1 MPTWAR
7 GRFDPA
13 SKASSERLTRFVA
26 DRSSQHEVE
35 SSTGK
40 SACATKSSESFGKGE
55 SKLARHRDAVC
66 RLCRREG
73 QKLFLKGLRCF
84 TEKCAI
90 EKRNF
95 VPGQHG
101 QSRRPKVA
109 GYGLQLREKQKMKRT
124 YGLLERQFRNYF
136 EKAVRIKGPTGENLI
151 IMLER
156 RLDNVVWR
164 AGLRLQSASAATRPS
179 RPRALNGKKV
189 NIPSYLV
196 VVGEE
201 IAMKEKM
208 HQNAMVLE
216 ARNVAQSQNAVPW
229 LEQDREQFK
238 AKVVAFPK
246 REDVQTPPFNEQLI
260 VELYS
265 K

>member
-1 MPTWAR
+1 M
-7 GRFDPA
+7 
-13 SKASSERLTRFVA
+13 
-26 DRSSQHEVE
+26 
-35 SSTGK
+35 
-40 SACATKSSESFGKGE
+40 
-55 SKLARHRDAVC
+55 ARHREAVC

-84 TEKCAI
+84 TEKCEI

-101 QSRRPKVA
+101 QARRPKIA
-109 GYGLQLREKQKMKRT
+109 GYGLQLREKQKVKRT
-124 YGLLERQFRNYF
+124 YGLLERQFRNFY
-136 EKAVRIKGPTGENLI
+136 EKAARAKGPTGENLI

-164 AGLRLQSASAATRPS
+164 IGLASS
-179 RPRALNGKKV
+179 RSQARQIVLHGHIQVNGKKV

-196 VVGEE
+196 SAGEE
-201 IAMKEKM
+201 IAIKEDM
-208 HQNAMVLE
+208 LQNAMVLD
-216 ARNVAQSQNAVPW
+216 ARNVAQSRNAVPW
-229 LEQDREQFK
+229 LEIDRDHGK
-238 AKVVAFPK
+238 AKVTSLP
-246 REDVQTPPFNEQLI
+246 RRDDVQTPPINEQLI

>member
-1 MPTWAR
+1 M
-7 GRFDPA
+7 
-13 SKASSERLTRFVA
+13 
-26 DRSSQHEVE
+26 
-35 SSTGK
+35 
-40 SACATKSSESFGKGE
+40 
-55 SKLARHRDAVC
+55 ARHRDAVC

-136 EKAVRIKGPTGENLI
+136 EKAVRLKGPTGENLI

-164 AGLRLQSASAATRPS
+164 AGLASS
-179 RPRALNGKKV
+179 RAQARQLVLHGHVRINGKKV

-196 VVGEE
+196 VIGEE

-208 HQNAMVLE
+208 HQNAMILE
-216 ARNVAQSQNAVPW
+216 ARNVAQSQSAVPW

-238 AKVVAFPK
+238 AKVVALPK

>member
-1 MPTWAR
+1 M
-7 GRFDPA
+7 
-13 SKASSERLTRFVA
+13 
-26 DRSSQHEVE
+26 
-35 SSTGK
+35 
-40 SACATKSSESFGKGE
+40 
-55 SKLARHRDAVC
+55 ARHREAVC

-101 QSRRPKVA
+101 QARRAKLA
-109 GYGLQLREKQKMKRT
+109 GYGLQLREKQKTKRT
-124 YGLLERQFRNYF
+124 YGLLERQFRTYVV
-136 EKAVRIKGPTGENLI
+136 KAERAKGPTGENLI
-151 IMLER
+151 VMLER

-164 AGLRLQSASAATRPS
+164 MGLASSRAQARQLVLHGHIRVAGR
-179 RPRALNGKKV
+179 KV

-196 VVGEE
+196 SVGEE
-201 IAMKEKM
+201 IALKEKM

-216 ARNVAQSQNAVPW
+216 ARNLAQSQNTVPW
-229 LEQDREQFK
+229 LELDREHFK
-238 AKVVAFPK
+238 ARVVALPK
-246 REDVQTPPFNEQLI
+246 RDDVQTPPINEQLI

>member
-1 MPTWAR
+1 M
-7 GRFDPA
+7 
-13 SKASSERLTRFVA
+13 
-26 DRSSQHEVE
+26 
-35 SSTGK
+35 
-40 SACATKSSESFGKGE
+40 
-55 SKLARHRDAVC
+55 ARHREAVC

-101 QSRRPKVA
+101 QSRRAKKLA
-109 GYGLQLREKQKMKRT
+109 GYGLQLREKQKVKRT
-124 YGLLERQFRNYF
+124 YGLLERQFRTYV
-136 EKAVRIKGPTGENLI
+136 EKAERAKGPTGENLI
-151 IMLER
+151 VMLER

-164 AGLRLQSASAATRPS
+164 IGLASS
-179 RPRALNGKKV
+179 RAQGRQLVLHGHVRINGRKV
-189 NIPSYLV
+189 NIPSYLIN
-196 VVGEE
+196 VGEE
-201 IAMKEKM
+201 ITIKDNM

-216 ARNVAQSQNAVPW
+216 ARNVAQSQNTVPW
-229 LEQDREQFK
+229 LEIDREHFK
-238 AKVVAFPK
+238 ARVAALPK
-246 REDVQTPPFNEQLI
+246 REDVQTPPMTEQLI

>member
-1 MPTWAR
+1 M
-7 GRFDPA
+7 
-13 SKASSERLTRFVA
+13 
-26 DRSSQHEVE
+26 
-35 SSTGK
+35 
-40 SACATKSSESFGKGE
+40 
-55 SKLARHRDAVC
+55 ARHREAVC

-84 TEKCAI
+84 TEKCEI

-101 QSRRPKVA
+101 QARRPKIA
-109 GYGLQLREKQKMKRT
+109 GYGLQLREKQKVKRT
-124 YGLLERQFRNYF
+124 YGLLERQFRNFY
-136 EKAVRIKGPTGENLI
+136 EKAERAKGPTGENLI

-164 AGLRLQSASAATRPS
+164 IGLGSS
-179 RPRALNGKKV
+179 RAQARQIILHGHILVNGKKV

-196 VVGEE
+196 NTGEE
-201 IAMKEKM
+201 ISLRTDM
-208 HQNAMVLE
+208 HENAMVLD
-216 ARNVAQSQNAVPW
+216 ARNVAQSRNAMPW
-229 LEQDREQFK
+229 LEVDKDNFK
-238 AKVVAFPK
+238 AKVTSLP
-246 REDVQTPPFNEQLI
+246 RRDDVQTPPINEQLI